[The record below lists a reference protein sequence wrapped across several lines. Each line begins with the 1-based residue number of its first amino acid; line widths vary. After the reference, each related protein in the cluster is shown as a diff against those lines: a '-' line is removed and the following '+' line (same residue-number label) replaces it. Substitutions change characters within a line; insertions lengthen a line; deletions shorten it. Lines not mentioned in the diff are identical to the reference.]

1 MIVCRIDETQQEE
14 SPLIESLVEQGVRT
28 LALGAY
34 DIGAYFYGRYKCYM
48 RSWPSPVHWVEELG
62 VLCWY
67 SVKHPSRRRRVK
79 MKVAEMVAKWKET
92 VVRLAVAHDKEEA
105 DRVEASIEELLTPL
119 LSAPCKDIRQFAALL
134 AAELMNDPKV
144 PYLVWKAF
152 LVWKDQ
158 MDAAPDQEVKELKEG
173 LAREIVEMVEKDA
186 KEQLPDAMVRAL
198 MWRSPERLE
207 EVKAVVA
214 EEQAAGRGVRLRGR
228 ESCLFLEA
236 GGTEDAPKVCVQV

>member
-14 SPLIESLVEQGVRT
+14 APLLESLVAQGLRT

-34 DIGAYFYGRYKCYM
+34 DIGAYFYGRYDCYM
-48 RSWPSPVHWVEELG
+48 RSWPSPVHWVKELG
-62 VLCWY
+62 CLCWY
-67 SVKHPSRRRRVK
+67 AVKHPSRKRRVK
-79 MKVAEMVAKWKET
+79 MKVAEMVAKWKEA

-144 PYLVWKAF
+144 PYLVWRAF
-152 LVWKDQ
+152 EVWTAQ
-158 MDAAPDQEVKELKEG
+158 MDASPDQEVKELKEG

-186 KEQLPDAMVRAL
+186 REQLPDAMIRAL

-214 EEQAAGRGVRLRGR
+214 EEKAAGRKVKLAGK
-228 ESCLFLEA
+228 ESCLFLVAAE
-236 GGTEDAPKVCVQV
+236 GTDREVCVQI